1 MYFSLV
7 PSLRWLSIT
16 LLALAC
22 SLALALPSPKDI
34 SAAVEA
40 GDLARAETMLHEV
53 LKEKPNSAKA
63 HYELGEVLARAK
75 RYDEALAQ
83 LNQARAIDP
92 ALKFASSPDK
102 FSQTV
107 DKVSAAAAAAKTAAT
122 SQNLNPAPAAAPAHS
137 AVAPAASASSFPTGY
152 VVGGIILLVLL
163 FVLIRRSQAPR
174 PTPMPIGAY
183 PGAPGYAPGGAMAP
197 APYGGYGAQP
207 QAGSGIGGA
216 VLGGVAGLAAGYA
229 LSKAMEG
236 GNANAGQA
244 QHAAA
249 ANEGYVPFDTPPAPD
264 MGSFDAGSGSGW
276 DAADSGGGDSGGD
289 W

>member
-1 MYFSLV
+1 MRFSPLL
-7 PSLRWLSIT
+7 SLRWIAIT
-16 LLALAC
+16 ILALAC

-34 SAAVEA
+34 TAAVEA
-40 GDLARAETMLHEV
+40 GDLARAETLLHEV

-75 RYDEALAQ
+75 RYDEALAE

-92 ALKFASSPDK
+92 ALKFASSPEK
-102 FSQTV
+102 FSQTL
-107 DKVSAAAAAAKTAAT
+107 DKVNAAAAAAKTSAPSPSLKPAT
-122 SQNLNPAPAAAPAHS
+122 API
-137 AVAPAASASSFPTGY
+137 AVAPAPSAESFPIGSL
-152 VVGGIILLVLL
+152 VGGAILLVLL
-163 FVLIRRSQAPR
+163 VVLIRRSQAPR
-174 PTPMPIGAY
+174 PMPIGAY
-183 PGAPGYAPGGAMAP
+183 SGAPGLTPAGTMAQ
-197 APYGGYGAQP
+197 APYSGYGAQP

-236 GNANAGQA
+236 GNANAGEA
-244 QHAAA
+244 HRGAA

>member
-1 MYFSLV
+1 M
-7 PSLRWLSIT
+7 RWICIPV
-16 LLALAC
+16 LALAC

-34 SAAVEA
+34 TAAVES
-40 GDLARAETMLHEV
+40 GDLARAETLLNEV

-83 LNQARAIDP
+83 LNQARTIDP
-92 ALKFASSPDK
+92 ALKFASSPEK

-107 DKVSAAAAAAKTAAT
+107 DKVSAAAAGAKTAAT
-122 SQNLNPAPAAAPAHS
+122 GQALKSAAAPAQS
-137 AVAPAASASSFPTGY
+137 PAAPANSGSSFPTGY
-152 VVGGIILLVLL
+152 VVGGALLLVLL

-174 PTPMPIGAY
+174 PMPMGMPTPMGAA
-183 PGAPGYAPGGAMAP
+183 PVAPGYAPNRGTMAP

-236 GNANAGQA
+236 GNANAA
-244 QHAAA
+244 EVHPTPAAK
-249 ANEGYVPFDTPPAPD
+249 EGYVPFDSPTAPD

-276 DAADSGGGDSGGD
+276 DAADSGGGDAGEE

>member
-1 MYFSLV
+1 MRFSLV
-7 PSLRWLSIT
+7 PPLRWLSMGF
-16 LLALAC
+16 LALAC
-22 SLALALPSPKDI
+22 SMALALPSPKDI

-40 GDLARAETMLHEV
+40 GDLARAETLLHEV

-92 ALKFASSPDK
+92 ALKFASSPEK
-102 FSQTV
+102 FTQTL
-107 DKVSAAAAAAKTAAT
+107 DKVGAAAAAAKAAAAGQT
-122 SQNLNPAPAAAPAHS
+122 INPAPAAAHS

-152 VVGGIILLVLL
+152 VVGGAVLLILL

-174 PTPMPIGAY
+174 AAPMHMGAY
-183 PGAPGYAPGGAMAP
+183 SAAPGYGPGGSMAH

-236 GNANAGQA
+236 GSANAGQS
-244 QHAAA
+244 QHGAA
-249 ANEGYVPFDTPPAPD
+249 ANEGYIPFDTPPAPD
-264 MGSFDAGSGSGW
+264 MGSFDVGSGSGW
-276 DAADSGGGDSGGD
+276 DAADSGGTDSGGD

>member
-1 MYFSLV
+1 MRFSPV
-7 PSLRWLSIT
+7 SSLRWLSMGF
-16 LLALAC
+16 LALAC

-40 GDLARAETMLHEV
+40 GDLARAETLLHEV

-83 LNQARAIDP
+83 LNQARAMDP
-92 ALKFASSPDK
+92 ALKFASSPEK
-102 FSQTV
+102 FTQTL
-107 DKVSAAAAAAKTAAT
+107 DKVSAAAAVAKAAAT
-122 SQNLNPAPAAAPAHS
+122 GQTLNPAPAAAHS

-152 VVGGIILLVLL
+152 VVGGAILLILL

-174 PTPMPIGAY
+174 PTPMPMGAY
-183 PGAPGYAPGGAMAP
+183 PGAPGYGPGGAMAP

-249 ANEGYVPFDTPPAPD
+249 ANEGYIPFDTPPAPD
-264 MGSFDAGSGSGW
+264 MGSFDAGAGSGW
-276 DAADSGGGDSGGD
+276 DAADSGGADSGGD

>member
-1 MYFSLV
+1 MGF
-7 PSLRWLSIT
+7 
-16 LLALAC
+16 LALAC

-40 GDLARAETMLHEV
+40 GDLARAETLLHEV

-75 RYDEALAQ
+75 RYEEALAQ

-92 ALKFASSPDK
+92 ALKFASTPDK

-107 DKVSAAAAAAKTAAT
+107 DKVSAADAAAKTAAT
-122 SQNLNPAPAAAPAHS
+122 SQNLNPAPAAAHS
-137 AVAPAASASSFPTGY
+137 AVAPASASSFPTGY
-152 VVGGIILLVLL
+152 AVGGIILLVLL

-174 PTPMPIGAY
+174 PTPMPMGAY
-183 PGAPGYAPGGAMAP
+183 PGAPGYGPGGAMAP

-249 ANEGYVPFDTPPAPD
+249 ANEGYIPFDTPPAPD
-264 MGSFDAGSGSGW
+264 MGSFDAGAGSGW

>member
-1 MYFSLV
+1 M
-7 PSLRWLSIT
+7 RWISIT
-16 LLALAC
+16 ALALAC

-34 SAAVEA
+34 TAAVEA
-40 GDLARAETMLHEV
+40 GDLARAETLLHEV
-53 LKEKPNSAKA
+53 LKEKPNSPKA

-92 ALKFASSPDK
+92 ALKFASSPEK
-102 FSQTV
+102 FSQTL
-107 DKVSAAAAAAKTAAT
+107 DKVSAAAAAAKAAAT
-122 SQNLNPAPAAAPAHS
+122 GQVQSAAPTPTHS
-137 AVAPAASASSFPTGY
+137 AVAPANSDSTFPTGY
-152 VVGGIILLVLL
+152 VVGGAILLVLL

-174 PTPMPIGAY
+174 PTPMGAY
-183 PGAPGYAPGGAMAP
+183 SGAPGYSPGGAMAP
-197 APYGGYGAQP
+197 APYGGYGPQP

-236 GNANAGQA
+236 GNANAGEVR
-244 QHAAA
+244 HASA
-249 ANEGYVPFDTPPAPD
+249 ANEGYIPFDAPPAPD
-264 MGSFDAGSGSGW
+264 MGSFDAGSGNGW
-276 DAADSGGGDSGGD
+276 DASDSGGGDSGGD

>member
-1 MYFSLV
+1 MRFLLV
-7 PSLRWLSIT
+7 PSLRWFSFA

-34 SAAVEA
+34 SKAVEA
-40 GDLARAETMLHEV
+40 GDLTRAETLLREV
-53 LKEKPNSAKA
+53 LQEKPNSAKA

-75 RYDEALAQ
+75 RYDEAQAQ

-92 ALKFASSPDK
+92 SLKFASSPDK
-102 FSQTV
+102 FSQTLE
-107 DKVSAAAAAAKTAAT
+107 KVSAAAAAAKTAAAVQT
-122 SQNLNPAPAAAPAHS
+122 LNPAPAPAHS
-137 AVAPAASASSFPTGY
+137 AVAPAASGSSFPTGY
-152 VVGGIILLVLL
+152 VVGGAILLVLL

-174 PTPMPIGAY
+174 PMPMPMGAY

-236 GNANAGQA
+236 GNTNAGQA
-244 QHAAA
+244 QHAPA

-264 MGSFDAGSGSGW
+264 MGSFDTGSGSGW
-276 DAADSGGGDSGGD
+276 DAADSGGGDSGGE

>member
-1 MYFSLV
+1 MRFSHV
-7 PSLRWLSIT
+7 SSLRWLSMGF
-16 LLALAC
+16 LALAC

-40 GDLARAETMLHEV
+40 GDLARAETLLHEV

-83 LNQARAIDP
+83 LNQARAMDP
-92 ALKFASSPDK
+92 ALKFASSPEK
-102 FSQTV
+102 FTQTL
-107 DKVSAAAAAAKTAAT
+107 DKVSAAAAAAKAAAT
-122 SQNLNPAPAAAPAHS
+122 GQTLNAAPAAAHS
-137 AVAPAASASSFPTGY
+137 TVTPAASASSFPTGY
-152 VVGGIILLVLL
+152 VVGGAVLLILL

-174 PTPMPIGAY
+174 PTPMPMGAY
-183 PGAPGYAPGGAMAP
+183 PGAPGYGPAGAMAP

-244 QHAAA
+244 QHATA
-249 ANEGYVPFDTPPAPD
+249 ANEGYIPFDTPPAPD
-264 MGSFDAGSGSGW
+264 MGSFDAGAGSGW

>member
-1 MYFSLV
+1 MRFLLV
-7 PSLRWLSIT
+7 PSLRWFSFA

-34 SAAVEA
+34 SKAVEA
-40 GDLARAETMLHEV
+40 GDLTRAETLLREV
-53 LKEKPNSAKA
+53 LQEKPNSAKA

-75 RYDEALAQ
+75 RYDEAQAQ

-92 ALKFASSPDK
+92 SLKFASSPDK
-102 FSQTV
+102 FSQTLE
-107 DKVSAAAAAAKTAAT
+107 KVSAAAAAAKTAAAVQT
-122 SQNLNPAPAAAPAHS
+122 LNPAPAPAHS
-137 AVAPAASASSFPTGY
+137 AVAPAASGSSFPTGY
-152 VVGGIILLVLL
+152 VVGGAILLVLL

-174 PTPMPIGAY
+174 PMPMPMGAY
-183 PGAPGYAPGGAMAP
+183 PGAPGYAPGGAMTP

-236 GNANAGQA
+236 GNTNAGQA
-244 QHAAA
+244 QHAPA

-276 DAADSGGGDSGGD
+276 DAADSGGGDSGGE

>member
-1 MYFSLV
+1 MHFSLV
-7 PSLRWLSIT
+7 PSVRWLSIS

-34 SAAVEA
+34 TAAVEA
-40 GDLARAETMLHEV
+40 GDLNRAETLLHEV

-83 LNQARAIDP
+83 LSQARAIDP

-102 FSQTV
+102 FSQTM
-107 DKVSAAAAAAKTAAT
+107 DKVNAAAAAAKTAAT
-122 SQNLNPAPAAAPAHS
+122 GQTLNPAPAAAHS
-137 AVAPAASASSFPTGY
+137 AVAPAASGSSFPTGY

-163 FVLIRRSQAPR
+163 FVLIRRSQAQR
-174 PTPMPIGAY
+174 PTPMPMGAY

-244 QHAAA
+244 QHGAA

-264 MGSFDAGSGSGW
+264 MGSFDAGSGGGW

>member
-1 MYFSLV
+1 MRFSFVL
-7 PSLRWLSIT
+7 SLRWLSIG
-16 LLALAC
+16 LLAAAC

-34 SAAVEA
+34 SAAVDA
-40 GDLARAETMLHEV
+40 GDLARAETLWHEV

-75 RYDEALAQ
+75 RYDEALVQ

-107 DKVSAAAAAAKTAAT
+107 DKVSAAAAAAKPAAP
-122 SQNLNPAPAAAPAHS
+122 SQNLNPAPAAPARS
-137 AVAPAASASSFPTGY
+137 NLAPAASAASFPTGY

-174 PTPMPIGAY
+174 PLPAPMGAY
-183 PGAPGYAPGGAMAP
+183 PSAPGYAPGGAMAP

>member
-1 MYFSLV
+1 MRFLLV
-7 PSLRWLSIT
+7 PPLRWLSIT

-40 GDLARAETMLHEV
+40 GDLARAETLLHEV

-92 ALKFASSPDK
+92 ALKFASSPEK
-102 FSQTV
+102 FTQTL
-107 DKVSAAAAAAKTAAT
+107 DKVSAAAAAAKAAAT
-122 SQNLNPAPAAAPAHS
+122 GQTLNPAPAHS
-137 AVAPAASASSFPTGY
+137 TVAPAASASSFPTGY

-174 PTPMPIGAY
+174 PTPMPMGAY
-183 PGAPGYAPGGAMAP
+183 PGAPGYGPGGAMAP

-249 ANEGYVPFDTPPAPD
+249 ANEGYIPFDTPPAPD
-264 MGSFDAGSGSGW
+264 MGSFDAGAGSGW

>member
-1 MYFSLV
+1 MRFLLAH
-7 PSLRWLSIT
+7 SLRWLSMSFLT
-16 LLALAC
+16 LAC

-40 GDLARAETMLHEV
+40 GDLARAETLLHEV
-53 LKEKPNSAKA
+53 LKVKPNSAKA

-107 DKVSAAAAAAKTAAT
+107 DKVSTAAAAAKTAAT
-122 SQNLNPAPAAAPAHS
+122 SQNLNPAAAHS
-137 AVAPAASASSFPTGY
+137 DVAPAASASSFPTGY

-174 PTPMPIGAY
+174 PAPVPMGAY

-197 APYGGYGAQP
+197 APYGGYSAQP

>member
-1 MYFSLV
+1 MRFSLFS
-7 PSLRWLSIT
+7 SLRWLSVT

-22 SLALALPSPKDI
+22 SFALALPNPKDI
-34 SAAVEA
+34 TSAVEA
-40 GDLARAETMLHEV
+40 GDLARAETLLHEV

-75 RYDEALAQ
+75 RYEEALTQ

-92 ALKFASSPDK
+92 ALKFASSPEK
-102 FSQTV
+102 FTQTV
-107 DKVSAAAAAAKTAAT
+107 DKVSAAATKSASSGQA
-122 SQNLNPAPAAAPAHS
+122 QNLASSPAQS
-137 AVAPAASASSFPTGY
+137 AVAPAASATPFPTGY
-152 VVGGIILLVLL
+152 VVGGMILLVLL

-174 PTPMPIGAY
+174 PMPMGAY
-183 PGAPGYAPGGAMAP
+183 PGAPGYAPGGGMAP
-197 APYGGYGAQP
+197 APYGGYGVQP

-236 GNANAGQA
+236 GSANAGEA
-244 QHAAA
+244 HRASAT
-249 ANEGYVPFDTPPAPD
+249 NEGYIPFDAPPAPD
-264 MGSFDAGSGSGW
+264 LGSFDAGSGSGW
-276 DAADSGGGDSGGD
+276 DAADSGGGDSGED

>member
-1 MYFSLV
+1 MRFSLV
-7 PSLRWLSIT
+7 SSMRWLSIT
-16 LLALAC
+16 ALALAC

-34 SAAVEA
+34 TAAVEA
-40 GDLARAETMLHEV
+40 GDLARAESLLHEV

-92 ALKFASSPDK
+92 ALKFASSPEK

-122 SQNLNPAPAAAPAHS
+122 GQTLNAAPTPVHSPAAPASSGS
-137 AVAPAASASSFPTGY
+137 AFPTGY
-152 VVGGIILLVLL
+152 VLGGVVLLVLL

-174 PTPMPIGAY
+174 PMPMGTY
-183 PGAPGYAPGGAMAP
+183 PGGPTAYTPGGAMAP

-236 GNANAGQA
+236 GNANAGEA
-244 QHAAA
+244 RHAPAA
-249 ANEGYVPFDTPPAPD
+249 SEGYIPFDSPPAPD

>member
-1 MYFSLV
+1 MRFSPV
-7 PSLRWLSIT
+7 SSLRWLSMGF
-16 LLALAC
+16 LALAC

-40 GDLARAETMLHEV
+40 GDLARAETLLQEV

-92 ALKFASSPDK
+92 ALKFASTPDK

-122 SQNLNPAPAAAPAHS
+122 SQTLNPAPAAAHS
-137 AVAPAASASSFPTGY
+137 AVAPTASASSFPTGY
-152 VVGGIILLVLL
+152 VVGGAILLVLL
-163 FVLIRRSQAPR
+163 FVLMRRSQASR
-174 PTPMPIGAY
+174 PPPMPMGAH
-183 PGAPGYAPGGAMAP
+183 PGAPGYAPAGAMAP
-197 APYGGYGAQP
+197 APYGGYGAQQ

-249 ANEGYVPFDTPPAPD
+249 ANEGYIPFDTPPAPD
-264 MGSFDAGSGSGW
+264 MGSFDAGAGSGW

>member
-1 MYFSLV
+1 MRFSFVL
-7 PSLRWLSIT
+7 SLRWLSIG
-16 LLALAC
+16 LLAVAC

-40 GDLARAETMLHEV
+40 GDLARAETLLHEV

-122 SQNLNPAPAAAPAHS
+122 SQNLNPAPAAPARS
-137 AVAPAASASSFPTGY
+137 NVAPAASASSFPTGY

-174 PTPMPIGAY
+174 PVPMPMGAY

-244 QHAAA
+244 QHAATG
-249 ANEGYVPFDTPPAPD
+249 NEGYVPFDTPPAPD